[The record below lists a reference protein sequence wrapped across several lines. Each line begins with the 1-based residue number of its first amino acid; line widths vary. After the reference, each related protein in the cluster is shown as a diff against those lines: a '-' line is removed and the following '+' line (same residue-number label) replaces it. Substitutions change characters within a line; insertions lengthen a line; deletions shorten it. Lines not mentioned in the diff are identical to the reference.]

1 VLGYSQSVREPGLDD
16 MKDLKRPALGLSIG
30 ATTLAAVTSDHSM
43 VRRPLVTLSSGA
55 TVTDFVDRVGDPVGI
70 VALDGSMHAAET
82 LLVDALRELALAV
95 TGGHI
100 PATTAI
106 AYPTHWRRSAI
117 DTFRRALRAWPA
129 DEPVLIPDTAGAL
142 AGLRSGPGLPGRGA
156 IALLDLGGSGTTI
169 TLVDASHGDQL
180 LGATVRYDEFSGDL
194 IDQALLAHVVAQLST
209 DMDLTGTS
217 AIGSLTN
224 LRAECRAAK
233 ERLSSGA
240 ATSLNGDF
248 RITRPE
254 LDELIAAP
262 LAGLLDAVDELLTR
276 AGVPLAAVAT
286 VGGGSSTPAITAALS
301 ERFRVPVVP
310 APRPMFTAAIGV
322 ALLSSR
328 PVTRPAPAPV
338 SEPRTQDSAPVSMR
352 MPALAW
358 STAPEV
364 PVVAPPVRQ
373 KPAEARPPIAFS
385 SDQPDPVED
394 DDQPLAW
401 YRRPLP
407 VVAAALIVIAVA
419 GAGTVLALRSNT
431 NTTVPVA
438 NVPVPSVTVTNGP
451 EPAPAHAVQAPAA
464 EAPALPAPQTYVQVP
479 APVTRTQ
486 VVQAPVTQAQAPAP
500 EAPAPEAPAPEAPA
514 PEAPAPQAPSQLAP
528 PPPIPTVQI
537 PAIPT
542 IPPIPQIPQ
551 IPGLRFE
558 IPIP

>member
-1 VLGYSQSVREPGLDD
+1 MLGYSQSVREPGLED

-30 ATTLAAVTSDHSM
+30 ATTLAAVTPDHSM
-43 VRRPLVTLSSGA
+43 VRRPLVTLPSGA

-70 VALDGSMHAAET
+70 VALDGSVHAAET

-106 AYPTHWRRSAI
+106 AYPAHWRRSAI
-117 DTFRRALRAWPA
+117 DTFRRALRAWSV

-142 AGLRSGPGLPGRGA
+142 AGLRSGPGLPDQGV

-169 TLVDASHGDQL
+169 TLVDAGHGDQP

-194 IDQALLAHVVAQLST
+194 IDQALLAHVVAQMST

-254 LDELIAAP
+254 LDELMAAP

-276 AGVPLAAVAT
+276 AGIPFGAVAT
-286 VGGGSSTPAITAALS
+286 VGGGASIPAVTAALS

-322 ALLSSR
+322 ALVSSR

-338 SEPRTQDSAPVSMR
+338 PEPRTQDSAPVSMR

-364 PVVAPPVRQ
+364 PVVAPAVRQ
-373 KPAEARPPIAFS
+373 KPAEARPPIAFL
-385 SDQPDPVED
+385 SDRPDPVQED
-394 DDQPLAW
+394 DEPLAW

-438 NVPVPSVTVTNGP
+438 NVPVPSITVTNGP
-451 EPAPAHAVQAPAA
+451 EAPPVQAVQAPAA
-464 EAPALPAPQTYVQVP
+464 DAPALPAPQTYVQVP

-514 PEAPAPQAPSQLAP
+514 PEVQAPP

-542 IPPIPQIPQ
+542 IPAIPQIPQ